1 MKYNNEN
8 RDEDEKIEIPGN
20 ITNKTK
26 QIAKPI
32 KKGKAKEVIKTS
44 KWSFVYINLT
54 KNYNVNYIS
63 FKINVEI
70 SSNYRRVYLACSR
83 TSKKELIVICP
94 LSLIINKYFQL
105 HQIIIRL
112 KSKVL
117 LFHFSNCC
125 SELPFYSNL
134 SRIIRHLTWWY
145 LINLS
150 VYHSLLT

>member
-54 KNYNVNYIS
+54 KNYNVNYIH
-63 FKINVEI
+63 
-70 SSNYRRVYLACSR
+70 
-83 TSKKELIVICP
+83 SK
-94 LSLIINKYFQL
+94 
-105 HQIIIRL
+105 
-112 KSKVL
+112 
-117 LFHFSNCC
+117 
-125 SELPFYSNL
+125 
-134 SRIIRHLTWWY
+134 
-145 LINLS
+145 
-150 VYHSLLT
+150 